1 MSWRRAKRFC
11 GLVAAALALGGASG
25 PAAPRRIV
33 SLNTCAD
40 GYLIALADPGQ
51 IAGLTRFARD
61 PSLSPAAAQASRLP
75 ITNGSVEAVLA
86 LAPDLVIA
94 SPFRARDALS
104 PVEARGAR
112 VFDLPPATD
121 LPGIYANVRRM
132 AAVVGH
138 PERGE
143 ALIARMEAQLAAIG
157 PPPGRGRTAAYY
169 QRRGYLTGGGSLID
183 EVIRRVGLVNLAT
196 RLGRPALSRMPLE
209 SLIAARPDFV
219 LLDQAAMRAPDRG
232 AETLRHPALD
242 AAVPSSHRLALDQ
255 ALAVCDGPYFPAAI
269 AALARDIRAAD
280 RAEAK
285 IAAVPARP

>member
-1 MSWRRAKRFC
+1 MSWRRATRFC
-11 GLVAAALALGGASG
+11 GLLAAALALGGASG
-25 PAAPRRIV
+25 VPAPHRIV

-51 IAGLTRFARD
+51 IAALTRFARD

-75 ITNGSVEAVLA
+75 MTDGSIEAVLA
-86 LAPDLVIA
+86 ANPDLVIA
-94 SPFRARDALS
+94 SPFRARDSLA

-121 LPGIYANVRRM
+121 LSGIYANVRRM

-138 PERGE
+138 PGRGE
-143 ALIARMEAQLAAIG
+143 ALIARMQAQLAAIG

-169 QRRGYLTGGGSLID
+169 QRRGFLTGGGTLID
-183 EVIRRVGLVNLAT
+183 EVIRRAGLVNLAT

-209 SLIAARPDFV
+209 LLIAARPDFV
-219 LLDQAAMRAPDRG
+219 LLDEAAVGAPDRG
-232 AETLRHPALD
+232 AEMLRHPALD
-242 AAVPSSHRLALDQ
+242 MAVPPRRQIHLDQ
-255 ALAVCDGPYFPAAI
+255 ALAVCDGPYFPAAV

-280 RAEAK
+280 RA
-285 IAAVPARP
+285 P

>member
-1 MSWRRAKRFC
+1 MTWRQAKRFC
-11 GLVAAALALGGASG
+11 ALVAVAALLPGAARQA
-25 PAAPRRIV
+25 PPRRIV

-40 GYLIALADPGQ
+40 GYLIALADRGQ
-51 IAGLTRFARD
+51 IAALTRFARD
-61 PSLSPAAAQASRLP
+61 PALSPQSKLAQHLP
-75 ITNGSVEAVLA
+75 ITGGSVEAVLA

-94 SPFRARDALS
+94 SPFRAPATLA

-112 VFDLPPATD
+112 VVDLPPAND

-143 ALIARMEAQLAAIG
+143 ALIARMQAQLAAIG

-183 EVIRRVGLVNLAT
+183 TMIRRVGLVNLAT
-196 RLGRPALSRMPLE
+196 RLGRPAISHMPLE
-209 SLIAARPDFV
+209 ALIAARPDFV
-219 LLDQAAMRAPDRG
+219 LLDDAAVDAPDRG
-232 AETLRHPALD
+232 AEMLRHPALD
-242 AAVPSSHRLALDQ
+242 KAVPAARRLRLNQ
-255 ALAVCDGPYFPAAI
+255 ALAVCDGPSFPAAI

-280 RAEAK
+280 RGG
-285 IAAVPARP
+285 

>member
-11 GLVAAALALGGASG
+11 GVLGAALILTSASR
-25 PAAPRRIV
+25 PVAPHRIV

-40 GYLIALADPGQ
+40 GYLMALADPKQ
-51 IAGLTRFARD
+51 IAALTRFARD

-86 LAPDLVIA
+86 LDPDLVIA
-94 SPFRARDALS
+94 SPFRARDALA
-104 PVEARGAR
+104 PVEARGVR
-112 VFDLPPATD
+112 VVDLPPAIE

-138 PERGE
+138 PGRGE
-143 ALIARMEAQLAAIG
+143 ALIARMQAELAAIG

-169 QRRGYLTGGGSLID
+169 QRRGYLTGSGSLID
-183 EVIRRVGLVNLAT
+183 EVIRRVGLVNFAT

-209 SLIAARPDFV
+209 ALIAARPDFV
-219 LLDQAAMRAPDRG
+219 LLDGAAASAPDRS
-232 AETLRHPALD
+232 AEVLRHPALD
-242 AAVPSSHRLALDQ
+242 AAVPARHRLYLDQ

-280 RAEAK
+280 RGG
-285 IAAVPARP
+285 

>member
-11 GLVAAALALGGASG
+11 GLLATALLLGGASG
-25 PAAPRRIV
+25 PIAPHRIV

-51 IAGLTRFARD
+51 IAALTRFARD

-86 LAPDLVIA
+86 LDPDLVIA
-94 SPFRARDALS
+94 SPFRAKDALA

-112 VFDLPPATD
+112 VVDLPPAID

-138 PERGE
+138 PDRGE
-143 ALIARMEAQLAAIG
+143 ALIARMQAQLAAIG

-169 QRRGYLTGGGSLID
+169 QRRGFLTGGGSLID
-183 EVIRRVGLVNLAT
+183 EVIRRAGLVNFAT
-196 RLGRPALSRMPLE
+196 RLGRPAISRMPLE
-209 SLIAARPDFV
+209 ALIAARPDFV
-219 LLDQAAMRAPDRG
+219 LLDAAAVDAPDRG
-232 AETLRHPALD
+232 AEMLRHPALD
-242 AAVPSSHRLALDQ
+242 AAIPARRRLRLNQ
-255 ALAVCDGPYFPAAI
+255 ALAACDGPYFPSAV

-280 RAEAK
+280 
-285 IAAVPARP
+285 ARP